1 MSLVRINW
9 KPNAAELRKF
19 GAVILAG
26 FAVIG
31 GILKWR
37 NHDAAAEWCF
47 WIGGVAGSVG
57 LTGLVIALP
66 FYWIWMGF
74 AFVMGNVM
82 SRLILTLFY
91 YLMITPMGLV
101 MRLSGRDKLVLKAQR
116 SRTSHWVDVDTDRS
130 SDYERQ
136 F

>member
-9 KPNAAELRKF
+9 KPDAVELRKF
-19 GAVILAG
+19 GAVLLVG
-26 FAVIG
+26 FVIIG

-37 NHDAAAEWCF
+37 NQDTAAEVCF
-47 WIGGVAGSVG
+47 WIGGVVGAVG

-82 SRLILTLFY
+82 SRLILTMFY
-91 YLMITPMGLV
+91 YLMITPMGLI
-101 MRLSGRDKLVLKAQR
+101 MRLTGRDKLALKLDRAKA
-116 SRTSHWVDVDTDRS
+116 SHWVAVDNTKPS
-130 SDYERQ
+130 NYERQ